1 MRAYRL
7 VIDGKVVED
16 TENNPNAL
24 QVRFDFVLAAKF
36 AALQHEIEIRNMIP
50 QYMSQERNIIGK
62 SVQFYA
68 GMQAGLPLAK
78 PGQFALIFSGTIQ
91 RAIKVVEGVETKLTL
106 LVRESS
112 MDDAG
117 PVFSVKQGEDV
128 VAAIKTAMAQAAI
141 SYKFDDALKN
151 MVIPAKHD
159 NKNSASNLS
168 DLVAFLEPYGI
179 IMYPLAGG
187 VRFALRSKGD
197 TTAPVRTIAAEDL
210 IGQPVAT
217 ETSQIVL
224 QTTLRGDIAPFQTV
238 KIPNVRINPATG
250 FAELTNLSQ
259 TGLYTV
265 TELRHCGDYRNMSA
279 DAWVTQMTVLRAG

>member
-7 VIDGKVVED
+7 VIDGKVIED
-16 TENNPNAL
+16 TANNPNAL

-36 AALQHEIEIRNMIP
+36 AALQHEIEIRNIIP
-50 QYMSQERNIIGK
+50 QYMSQERNIVGK
-62 SVQFYA
+62 PVQLYA

-91 RAIKVVEGVETKLTL
+91 RAIKVIEGVETKLTL
-106 LVRESS
+106 LVRASG

-117 PVFSVKQGEDV
+117 PVFSVKKGQDV
-128 VAAIKTAMAQAAI
+128 VAALRVAMTQANIVATFDPALVAVPA
-141 SYKFDDALKN
+141 KFDDR
-151 MVIPAKHD
+151 H
-159 NKNSASNLS
+159 SATNLS
-168 DLVAFLEPYGI
+168 DLAGFCEKYGI
-179 IMYPLAGG
+179 LMYPLAGG
-187 VRFALRSKGD
+187 VYFALKSAGD

-224 QTTLRGDIAPFQTV
+224 QTTLRGDIAPFQRV
-238 KIPNVRINPATG
+238 KIPNVRVNPATG

-265 TELRHCGDYRNMSA
+265 TELRHVGDYRNMSA